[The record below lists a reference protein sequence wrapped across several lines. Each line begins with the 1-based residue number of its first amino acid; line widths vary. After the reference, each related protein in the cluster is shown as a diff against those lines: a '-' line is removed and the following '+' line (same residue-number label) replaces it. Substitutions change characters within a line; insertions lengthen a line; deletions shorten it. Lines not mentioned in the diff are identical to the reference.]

1 MVWIFL
7 CLDKLL
13 QCLKVLKQYG
23 QVSGKCDGD
32 IQGAGIVDGGIGGV
46 IDGGIGGV
54 VDSGIGGIVDGGV
67 IFCEKNH

>member
-1 MVWIFL
+1 M
-7 CLDKLL
+7 
-13 QCLKVLKQYG
+13 KVLKQYG

-67 IFCEKNH
+67 IFCEKKSLVWRCHFFAQNFN